1 MSKRAIV
8 ILTAI
13 AAISIFAVA
22 GFLYDRD
29 RTATP
34 SPAQVQTPVQP
45 PSQIVRPQP
54 QAQPQPQA
62 SVIAPA
68 SGPFVRAHSPVMGP
82 PNAKV
87 TIAEFFD
94 PACESC
100 RAFYPIVKQI
110 MAAFPNDVRLV
121 IRYTPL
127 HKGSDEA
134 VRILEAARLQN
145 RFEPVI
151 ETLLAM
157 QPNWASHG
165 APNLEKAWQAA
176 AIAGLDLAR
185 ARVDAAKPE
194 ITEILRQDLADFKTV
209 NGRGTPTF
217 FVNEKP
223 LPSFGA
229 QQLYDM
235 VRDEIIRV
243 SGTK

>member
-1 MSKRAIV
+1 
-8 ILTAI
+8 
-13 AAISIFAVA
+13 
-22 GFLYDRD
+22 
-29 RTATP
+29 
-34 SPAQVQTPVQP
+34 
-45 PSQIVRPQP
+45 
-54 QAQPQPQA
+54 
-62 SVIAPA
+62 
-68 SGPFVRAHSPVMGP
+68 
-82 PNAKV
+82 
-87 TIAEFFD
+87 
-94 PACESC
+94 
-100 RAFYPIVKQI
+100 

-157 QPNWASHG
+157 QPNWAAHS

-176 AIAGLDLAR
+176 AIAGLDLERAR
-185 ARVDAAKPE
+185 ADATRPE
-194 ITEILRQDLADFKTV
+194 IAEVLRQDTVDFKTV

-229 QQLYDM
+229 QQLYDL
-235 VRDEIIRV
+235 VRDEVARV

>member
-8 ILTAI
+8 VLTAI
-13 AAISIFAVA
+13 VAVAIFAVA

-29 RTATP
+29 RAP
-34 SPAQVQTPVQP
+34 PPAPVQLQTPAQP
-45 PSQIVRPQP
+45 PSQTV
-54 QAQPQPQA
+54 QAPPQPQA
-62 SVIAPA
+62 SVVAPA
-68 SGPFVRAHSPVMGP
+68 SGPFVRAHSPIMGP

-87 TIAEFFD
+87 TIVEFFD

-176 AIAGLDLAR
+176 TIAGLDLERAR
-185 ARVDAAKPE
+185 ADATRPE
-194 ITEILRQDLADFKTV
+194 IAEVLRQDTADFKTV

-229 QQLYDM
+229 QQLYDL
-235 VRDEIIRV
+235 VRDEVARV
-243 SGTK
+243 SATK